1 MVCSDTQHLASCSG
15 PSSWLVY
22 LVGQYVE
29 YSVQDSESFHISQRH
44 RLNLKLLLQSVK
56 VKANVSGSC
65 PDTHLNSNIH
75 SIYFSLNSWAARGW
89 ITNGFWISNNNL
101 NFNLSLYQCE
111 IVP

>member
-1 MVCSDTQHLASCSG
+1 MQPGRSL
-15 PSSWLVY
+15 SSWFVY

-75 SIYFSLNSWAARGW
+75 SIYFSLNSWGRLGAGLLMDSGLA
-89 ITNGFWISNNNL
+89 II
-101 NFNLSLYQCE
+101 
-111 IVP
+111 I